1 MIITKMDTG
10 SSNLVIHKA
19 LNEYSSIEALQKDCI
34 CKCSTPVPHLN
45 SLGKP
50 VRIVCLGSSLL
61 EDVVELSFTDKLNC
75 FDTDYIR
82 FKKIL
87 IKYKIRNTK
96 EIQLLLTKNLNTIKK
111 LVKNCE
117 VTFMSYL
124 QVFDYDKMKDEIVS
138 L

>member
-1 MIITKMDTG
+1 MDTS
-10 SSNLVIHKA
+10 SSNLIIHGA
-19 LNEYSSIEALQKDCI
+19 LGEYSSIEALQKDCV
-34 CKCSTPVPHLN
+34 CKCSTPIPPLN

-50 VRIVCLGSSLL
+50 IRIVCLGPSLL
-61 EDVVELSFTDKLNC
+61 EDVVELSLIDKLNC
-75 FDTDYIR
+75 FNTDYIS

-96 EIQLLLTKNLNTIKK
+96 EIQLLLTKNLDTIKT
-111 LVKNCE
+111 LVKNLE